1 MKTRRRGGAFGIND
15 TPKITSSTSLS
26 DANAMLD
33 KILKLKEGK
42 EKYSVELNN
51 FMKYVSLAK
60 QRASSS
66 PDDAPIKD
74 ALSAARNEIM
84 GLSNKNPKLYES
96 LFNYTIVFATNAT
109 ANVRAMMKQASR
121 GIEKSSVGLD
131 RLMRNAAAD
140 KMEQQLKAVIKRPRG
155 SGKRTRRNRRR

>member
-15 TPKITSSTSLS
+15 TPKITNSTSLS

-42 EKYSVELNN
+42 EKYSTELNN

-60 QRASSS
+60 QLASSS

-96 LFNYTIVFATNAT
+96 LFNYTIVFATNAS
-109 ANVRAMMKQASR
+109 ANVRAMMRQASR
-121 GIEKSSVGLD
+121 GIERSSVGLD
-131 RLMRNAAAD
+131 KIMRNAAAD
-140 KMEQQLKAVIKRPRG
+140 KMQQQLEAVKRPRG
-155 SGKRTRRNRRR
+155 SGKRTRRTRRR